1 MRSLLNKELT
11 LAVSPLT
18 WMFLLGTFMT
28 LLPGYPI
35 LLSAFFVCLGI
46 FYSFQGYR
54 ESNDILY
61 TALLPIRKA
70 DAVRAKYLI
79 VLFFQGLAFL
89 IICVLTVLRMTIL
102 SSAGA
107 YLSNFLNNPNPV
119 FLAFV
124 LMVFLSFNTFFVCGF
139 FRTAY
144 KFGWPFIGFVA
155 AAVLLVLLSE
165 ILPHVPGLEFLHS
178 TSGERLG
185 VQFAVFG
192 IAVLVFVIGTF
203 LAEQTAEKRFE
214 SIDL

>member
-1 MRSLLNKELT
+1 MRFLLNKELK

-18 WMFLLGTFMT
+18 WMFLLGAFMT

-70 DAVRAKYLI
+70 DAVRAKYLT

-89 IICVLTVLRMTIL
+89 VICALTALRMTVL
-102 SSAGA
+102 SNASA

-144 KFGWPFIGFVA
+144 KFGRPFIEFVA
-155 AAVLLVLLSE
+155 ATVLLVFLSE
-165 ILPHVPGLEFLHS
+165 TLPHIPGLEFLHS

-185 VQFAVFG
+185 LQSAVFG
-192 IAVLVFVIGTF
+192 IAVLVFAIGTY
-203 LAEQTAEKRFE
+203 LAEYTAEKRFE
-214 SIDL
+214 LIDL

>member
-1 MRSLLNKELT
+1 MRFLLNKELK

-18 WMFLLGTFMT
+18 WMFLLGAFMT

-89 IICVLTVLRMTIL
+89 VICVLTVLRMTVL
-102 SSAGA
+102 SNAGA

-119 FLAFV
+119 YLAFV

-155 AAVLLVLLSE
+155 AAVLLVFLSE

-185 VQFAVFG
+185 LQFVVFG
-192 IAVLVFVIGTF
+192 IAVLVFAIGTS
-203 LAEQTAEKRFE
+203 LAEHTAEKRFE